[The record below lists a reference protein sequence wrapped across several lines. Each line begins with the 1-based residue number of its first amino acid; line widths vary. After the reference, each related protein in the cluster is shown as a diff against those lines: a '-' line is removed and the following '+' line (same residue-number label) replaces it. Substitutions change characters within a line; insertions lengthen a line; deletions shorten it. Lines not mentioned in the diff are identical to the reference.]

1 MAEARG
7 SYIGVWLG
15 LASTPM
21 HYQINLLLRGKSALS
36 MIFCAIA
43 EVYCGDELVYS
54 APDTDKTLTDRM
66 EKEDS
71 FSAVKEVNNDT
82 ENVSLHDAEK
92 QINNSA
98 EKESDYSADTVSTSV
113 DEVSAGKYRLKALM
127 NVRVS
132 PSLSSRKIA
141 TLPPGMIVSVD
152 KIKNDWLHL
161 TNGSFI
167 FYGNGKYA
175 EKVQ

>member
-1 MAEARG
+1 MANRNYVVKKNGE
-7 SYIGVWLG
+7 IIKEL
-15 LASTPM
+15 
-21 HYQINLLLRGKSALS
+21 KSLSAAKKIALS
-36 MIFCAIA
+36 ESA
-43 EVYCGDELVYS
+43 EVYCGDELVYPNQGETDNQTE
-54 APDTDKTLTDRM
+54 APNTVETQIDDG
-66 EKEDS
+66 E
-71 FSAVKEVNNDT
+71 
-82 ENVSLHDAEK
+82 EK
-92 QINNSA
+92 QIDDA
-98 EKESDYSADTVSTSV
+98 VEM
-113 DEVSAGKYRLKALM
+113 KYRLKALM
-127 NVRVS
+127 NVRTS

>member
-1 MAEARG
+1 MANRNYVVKKNGE
-7 SYIGVWLG
+7 IIKEL
-15 LASTPM
+15 
-21 HYQINLLLRGKSALS
+21 KSLSAAKKIALS
-36 MIFCAIA
+36 ENA

-54 APDTDKTLTDRM
+54 AHGTD
-66 EKEDS
+66 
-71 FSAVKEVNNDT
+71 KEVNNDT
-82 ENVSLHDAEK
+82 DNASLHDTEK
-92 QINNSA
+92 EINNSA

-141 TLPPGMIVSVD
+141 TLPLGMIVSVD

>member
-1 MAEARG
+1 MANKTYFVKKDGEIIKELKSLSAAKK
-7 SYIGVWLG
+7 IA
-15 LASTPM
+15 LAE
-21 HYQINLLLRGKSALS
+21 SAD
-36 MIFCAIA
+36 
-43 EVYCGDELVYS
+43 VYCGDELVYS
-54 APDTDKTLTDRM
+54 ALDTDKTLTDGT
-66 EKEDS
+66 EKEGLVS
-71 FSAVKEVNNDT
+71 VEKEVNNDT
-82 ENVSLHDAEK
+82 ENVSLNDTEK
-92 QINNSA
+92 EINNSA
-98 EKESDYSADTVSTSV
+98 EKESDHSADPVS
-113 DEVSAGKYRLKALM
+113 SADDDRAVKYRLKALM
-127 NVRVS
+127 NVRTS

>member
-1 MAEARG
+1 M
-7 SYIGVWLG
+7 
-15 LASTPM
+15 
-21 HYQINLLLRGKSALS
+21 
-36 MIFCAIA
+36 
-43 EVYCGDELVYS
+43 YS
-54 APDTDKTLTDRM
+54 APDTDKTLTDRI

-141 TLPPGMIVSVD
+141 TLLPGTIVTVA
-152 KIKNDWLHL
+152 KIKDNWLHL
-161 TNGSFI
+161 TNGSCI
-167 FYGNGKYA
+167 LYANGKYA
-175 EKVQ
+175 EKIE